1 MARRSRSNPL
11 ALTVLCLLYEKPMHP
26 YEMAQTL
33 RERAKQESIRLNF
46 GSLYGV
52 VQSLERRKLVTAVE
66 TVREGKRPP
75 RTIYDITDRGKS
87 EMHEWL
93 SELVAVP
100 VKEYLQF
107 EAALSLLAGLPPEE
121 AVRLLHQRC
130 NALEARLAAIDSAFA
145 MTKAMGLPR
154 LLEIESEYQQ
164 VLLQAE
170 LTWTRQLVDD
180 IESERLDGLDFWRRW
195 HTGERPELELRDP
208 HDLGRDESSDEPNK
222 TDEIDDRKD
231 P

>member
-1 MARRSRSNPL
+1 MVRSRRSNPL
-11 ALTVLCLLYEKPMHP
+11 ALTVLCLLYERPMHP

-52 VQSLERRKLVTAVE
+52 VQSLERRKLVRAVE

-107 EAALSLLAGLPPEE
+107 EAALSLLPGLPPDE
-121 AVRLLHQRC
+121 AVRLLHRRC
-130 NALEARLAAIDSAFA
+130 EALEVRLAQIDATFA
-145 MTKAMGLPR
+145 TTKAMGLPR

-164 VLLQAE
+164 VLLRAE
-170 LTWTRQLVDD
+170 LRWTRQLVDD

-195 HTGERPELELRDP
+195 HTGERPELVLKPPSDP
-208 HDLGRDESSDEPNK
+208 TQTETE
-222 TDEIDDRKD
+222 TQE
-231 P
+231 